1 MSSVQNMRR
10 HGVIAVGLAVILLL
24 GGCAKSVQVRLVTA
38 AQVNPGIRATALPV
52 VVRLYQ
58 LSDDES
64 FRQASFRD
72 LWQRDKVVL
81 GNTLLATKSVTLL
94 PDNQK
99 DIRIARHPQARYFA
113 AVALFRQPDGQQ
125 WRIIQPVT
133 GRVQL
138 VLVDNQLQVLP

>member
-1 MSSVQNMRR
+1 MSSVQSRRR
-10 HGVIAVGLAVILLL
+10 HGAIAVGLAVILLL

-52 VVRLYQ
+52 VVKLYQ
-58 LSDDES
+58 LSDDDL
-64 FRQASFRD
+64 FRQASFRE
-72 LWQRDKVVL
+72 LWQQDKVVL

-99 DIRIARHPQARYFA
+99 DLRIARHPQAQYFA

-125 WRIIQPVT
+125 WRVIQPIT

-138 VLVDNQLQVLP
+138 ALVDNQLQVLP